1 MMLKHGKNAS
11 AVKLKIEK
19 KALCI
24 WSWCFMLHWG
34 VGFLLLLHTFFF
46 LCDPRGGR
54 WGLSV
59 VIGSISDPLA
69 LGGKMLQPFHQLY
82 WFSPGRGM
90 GFWTCNQLSHSCC
103 GGHCK
108 LWFTQLTV
116 VGYMLGSWIV
126 WSSLLKLVKDE
137 FLSFYNCESL
147 GN

>member
-1 MMLKHGKNAS
+1 MYL
-11 AVKLKIEK
+11 VLV
-19 KALCI
+19 
-24 WSWCFMLHWG
+24 LHATLRG
-34 VGFLLLLHTFFF
+34 RVLTFVAYFFFF

-126 WSSLLKLVKDE
+126 
-137 FLSFYNCESL
+137 
-147 GN
+147 